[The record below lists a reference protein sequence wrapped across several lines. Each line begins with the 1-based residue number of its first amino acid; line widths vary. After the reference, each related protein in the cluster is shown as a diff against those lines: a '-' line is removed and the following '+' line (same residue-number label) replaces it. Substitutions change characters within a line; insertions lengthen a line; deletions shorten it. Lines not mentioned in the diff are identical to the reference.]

1 VFTESTY
8 SFLGIINYT
17 DATSVGML
25 IKQGQEAMSNHP
37 HLLLFPSLYIAIL
50 MIAFNL
56 LGNGLRDAFNPA
68 LRGVE

>member
-1 VFTESTY
+1 
-8 SFLGIINYT
+8 
-17 DATSVGML
+17 ML
-25 IKQGQEAMSNHP
+25 IQRGQAVMQNHP

-56 LGNGLRDAFNPA
+56 FGNGLRDAFNPS